1 MYKIG
6 VKSVD
11 EKTKKEVTEVINT
24 IDPYEVVN
32 EMNELEME
40 TNANILQAWIIL
52 KANLFGVMQKEEED
66 GGKKEAKEEEDGDE
80 DDDYDSSAYYV
91 KEWDKE

>member
-1 MYKIG
+1 MRIYKIRT
-6 VKSVD
+6 KSVD
-11 EKTKKEVTEVINT
+11 EKTKKEVTDVINT

-66 GGKKEAKEEEDGDE
+66 VGKKEGKDEEDGD
-80 DDDYDSSAYYV
+80 DDEGSVDDV
-91 KEWDKE
+91 KEWSKE